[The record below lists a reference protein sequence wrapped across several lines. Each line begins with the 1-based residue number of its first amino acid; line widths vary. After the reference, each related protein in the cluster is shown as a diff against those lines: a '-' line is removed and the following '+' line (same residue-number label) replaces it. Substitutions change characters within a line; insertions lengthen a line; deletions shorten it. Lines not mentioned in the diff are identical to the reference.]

1 MTAVTATFKGLGIEF
16 NYPANWQIS
25 QDDTTDFPRTISVHS
40 PSGAFWS
47 LTMQAGQMLPQVAA
61 HDFKDA
67 ISAEYDQVD
76 VTPITV
82 EIDGEDAVGYELDF
96 YCLDFLVTC
105 RVVAFERNGLT
116 LVLCY
121 QGENRD
127 YDQLFPVFEAVTHSL
142 VRNLGESHADE
153 SE

>member
-1 MTAVTATFKGLGIEF
+1 MTAVTAKFKGLGIEF
-16 NYPANWQIS
+16 SYPANWQIA
-25 QDDTTDFPRTISVHS
+25 QDETTDFPRTISVHS

-47 LTMQAGQMLPQVAA
+47 LTIHAGQMLPHVAA
-61 HDFKDA
+61 QDFKDA

-76 VTPITV
+76 VTSVTV

-105 RVVAFERNGLT
+105 RVVAFERSGMT

-127 YDQLFPVFEAVTHSL
+127 YDQLFPVFEAVTQSL
-142 VRNLGESHADE
+142 VKSLGEPPLAS
-153 SE
+153 